1 MVRLVSL
8 PTLIRRWEIASAVR
22 NPLLGTKETLAVVF
36 NVFAVF
42 IYRIGFRPDIGER
55 DSDARSRRNAQR
67 AGTSERRSIKRRGG
81 GSISRA

>member
-1 MVRLVSL
+1 MVRHVSL

-55 DSDARSRRNAQR
+55 DSDAEPPQRSKSWNERKAKHKTSRRR
-67 AGTSERRSIKRRGG
+67 KH
-81 GSISRA
+81 